1 MSSYAV
7 VVAEDNE
14 HIRKELVAFLK
25 ENGFIILAEAASG
38 KDAKIH
44 VQNLRPEVLFVDI
57 EMPDGDGYTIAKQL
71 RLQIPDLRIVFI
83 TGKAEFASQAYE
95 IEALDYIV
103 KPFSHERLYQCFKR
117 IEHSFM
123 TSKTQPL
130 TRLSIR
136 SQNIVEVIDQDQ
148 IIYITSEN
156 KCTRIFV
163 EGNPIKELQTREPLK
178 IIEERLDSS
187 IFLRTHKSYII
198 NVSHISRIEPSGQ
211 TYIVYFKN
219 TSKMAFLSRNYVGS
233 LYKKLHI
240 Y

>member
-1 MSSYAV
+1 MSPYTV

-14 HIRKELVAFLK
+14 NIRKELVAFLN
-25 ENGFIILAEAASG
+25 ENGFIIMAEAQSG
-38 KDAKIH
+38 KDTKIY

-117 IEHSFM
+117 IDNSFI
-123 TSKTQPL
+123 TNKTQPL

-156 KCTRIFV
+156 KCTRILV
-163 EGNPIKELQTREPLK
+163 EGNPVKEIQTREPLK

-187 IFLRTHKSYII
+187 TFLRTHKSYII

-211 TYIVYFKN
+211 TYIVYFKS
-219 TSKMAFLSRNYVGS
+219 TSKMAFLSRNHVGA
-233 LYKKLHI
+233 LYKKLQI